1 MRTAFFQAL
10 LDLAKAND
18 RIYLLTGDLGY
29 SVVEPFMEQFPNRF
43 VNVGVAEQNL
53 TGIATGLALSG
64 KIVFTYSI
72 ANFPT
77 LRCLEQVRNDVCY
90 HNANVKIV
98 AVGGGLA
105 YGALGASHH
114 GTEDLAILRTLPN
127 MTVLAPADPVEAAL
141 ATRAVVAWDGPCY
154 LRLGK
159 AGEQRIHTEVPRFRI
174 GEPIELRPGRD
185 VVLLSTGTITRNAVQ
200 ATEQLQQA
208 GISAGLYS
216 VHTLKPLAAA
226 WLAEIARE
234 TRVMVTIEEHTTIG
248 GLGGAVAEVLAT
260 LAEPRA
266 RLVRIGLPDSFQ
278 KHAGSQEFLTSQQ
291 LSVEALVR
299 QVREAVH
306 GI

>member
-1 MRTAFFQAL
+1 MRTAFFREL
-10 LDLAKAND
+10 LDLAREND

-29 SVVEPFMEQFPNRF
+29 SVVEPFMQAFPNRF

-53 TGIATGLALSG
+53 TGIAVGLALSG

-98 AVGGGLA
+98 SVGGGLA
-105 YGALGASHH
+105 YGPLGSSHH

-141 ATRAVVAWDGPCY
+141 ATRAVVAWEGPCY

-159 AGEQRIHTEVPRFRI
+159 AGERQIHTAVPPFKI
-174 GEPIELRPGRD
+174 GVPIELRSGRE
-185 VVLLSTGTITRNAVQ
+185 VVLLSTGAITRNAFL
-200 ATEQLQQA
+200 AAEKLQQA
-208 GISAGLYS
+208 GIAAGLYS
-216 VHTLKPLAAA
+216 VHTLKPLAAD
-226 WLAEIARE
+226 WIAEIARE
-234 TRVMVTIEEHTTIG
+234 TKTILTIEEHTMIG

-260 LAEPRA
+260 LTAPRA

-278 KHAGSQEFLTSQQ
+278 KQAGSQEFLTQQQ

-299 QVREAVH
+299 QVREAVQ